1 MGRSRPE
8 PPLPSQVVAVSE
20 RCCELRPGCE
30 LANISRVFPLL
41 SSHSSDAEIRSGLL
55 RQAIKIPGW
64 AKALPPEGSAV
75 FPGGSIPA
83 ARGGGRR
90 RRRGIRAAPA
100 LHGGVRDRP
109 EPREDAP
116 PRWQRRRNTVLPPQ
130 ALRRRRRSGRAVPKP
145 LWALRRYV
153 RELCGASSRQPER
166 GCCPRSPVGDSPFP
180 ARCSCL
186 RRATRRPG
194 ESGARQGRA
203 GLRPG
208 LPSGCP
214 VCCSMLGGA
223 GRAGLKL
230 RIPSGSCRTGSE
242 LRIPSGRCRVRA
254 GGPGVPGGG

>member
-8 PPLPSQVVAVSE
+8 PPLPSQVAAVSE

-30 LANISRVFPLL
+30 RANISRVFPRL
-41 SSHSSDAEIRSGLL
+41 SSHHSDAEIRSGLL

-64 AKALPPEGSAV
+64 AKALPAGGSAI
-75 FPGGSIPA
+75 FPGGSTPA
-83 ARGGGRR
+83 ARGGGREGG
-90 RRRGIRAAPA
+90 RRGLRAAPA
-100 LHGGVRDRP
+100 LLRGVRDRR

-130 ALRRRRRSGRAVPKP
+130 ALRRRRRRSGRGVPKP

-153 RELCGASSRQPER
+153 RELCGSSSRQPER

-194 ESGARQGRA
+194 ESGARRGRA

-208 LPSGCP
+208 R
-214 VCCSMLGGA
+214 LGLLLDA
-223 GRAGLKL
+223 ER
-230 RIPSGSCRTGSE
+230 
-242 LRIPSGRCRVRA
+242 
-254 GGPGVPGGG
+254 